1 MSLVDIVED
10 CLRMVRSQDALARAL
25 GVPTSDLRRVLQRNG
40 TTPTLSPA
48 AVIRAA
54 RLTRRNT
61 CAALREAGEIALAG
75 ELESLLE
82 DALSPAHQSILDDL
96 SLLPPDTR
104 RHFIDLIASLARF
117 ERERDRG
124 SHTDREG
131 TARTRPRRTRAT
143 GTRSSEPPRP
153 RGRRGP
159 NR

>member
-61 CAALREAGEIALAG
+61 CAALREAGELALAG

-82 DALSPAHQSILDDL
+82 DALSPTHQSILDDL

-117 ERERDRG
+117 ERERPAKSIKKGRRG
-124 SHTDREG
+124 SHR
-131 TARTRPRRTRAT
+131 
-143 GTRSSEPPRP
+143 
-153 RGRRGP
+153 
-159 NR
+159 